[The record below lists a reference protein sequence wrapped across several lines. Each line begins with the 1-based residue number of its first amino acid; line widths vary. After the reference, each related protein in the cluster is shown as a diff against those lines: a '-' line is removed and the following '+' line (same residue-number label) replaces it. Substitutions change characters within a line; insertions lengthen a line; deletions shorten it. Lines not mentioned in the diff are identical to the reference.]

1 MVAIMSA
8 EAISKLVNNQAAGF
22 SLQQAFYKDPDIYQR
37 ELDRIFMKSWL
48 YAGHISQVANIG
60 DYFLYELADESV
72 IIIREGKD
80 TIKALLNVC
89 RHRGSRICMESCG
102 QQKLLVCPY
111 HGWTYQLDGSLRGA
125 SHTTPDF
132 DKSKHGL
139 KQIQLQIFHGM
150 IFINFDNEPV
160 SFDPIEQDLDESL
173 QPYGMERMKL
183 AHKQSYPIKANWKL
197 AVENYCECYHCVP
210 SHPEYAVAHGRSW
223 PEKEVEE
230 LLEQVLEK
238 GEKVGLTRHSVNK
251 DWLESGGVGI
261 DRGFD
266 RYPLLKGFV
275 TGSRDG
281 KPIAPLLG
289 DIKGYDGGTTDIHI
303 GPFTFFLAYC
313 DHIVVYHF
321 KPLTIDSADCEI
333 TWLVNETAEEG
344 KDYKLDEL
352 IWLWDITTIADKRII
367 ENNQQG
373 VNSRFYQPGPYTE
386 MEGFV
391 RGFMDWYLDIM
402 K

>member
-1 MVAIMSA
+1 
-8 EAISKLVNNQAAGF
+8 
-22 SLQQAFYKDPDIYQR
+22 
-37 ELDRIFMKSWL
+37 
-48 YAGHISQVANIG
+48 
-60 DYFLYELADESV
+60 
-72 IIIREGKD
+72 
-80 TIKALLNVC
+80 
-89 RHRGSRICMESCG
+89 MESSG
-102 QQKLLVCPY
+102 HQKLLVCPY

-125 SHTTPDF
+125 RLTTPDF

-139 KQIQLQIFHGM
+139 KQIQLKILHGM
-150 IFINFDNEPV
+150 IFINFDSDPV
-160 SFDPIEQDLDESL
+160 SFDPIEQDLDECL
-173 QPYGMERMKL
+173 RPYGLERAKL

-197 AVENYCECYHCVP
+197 AVENYCECYHCIP
-210 SHPEYAVAHGRSW
+210 SHPEYAEAHGRSW
-223 PEKEVEE
+223 PEHEVEE
-230 LLEQVLEK
+230 LLEQVMEK
-238 GEKVGLTRHSVNK
+238 GEKVGLPRHCVDK
-251 DWLESGGVGI
+251 DWMKSGGVGI

-281 KPIAPLLG
+281 KPVAPLLG
-289 DIKGYDGGTTDIHI
+289 DIKDYDGGTTDIHI

-321 KPLTIDSADCEI
+321 KPLTVDTADCEI

-344 KDYKLDEL
+344 EDYKLDEL
-352 IWLWDITTIADKRII
+352 TWLWDITTLADKRII

-386 MEGFV
+386 MEYFV
-391 RGFMDWYLDIM
+391 HELMDWYLDIM